1 MKANTLLAALLAGQI
16 AWALPENGQV
26 IQGNVQ
32 IGSPQ
37 GNILQILQS
46 SPTGIINWGSFNID
60 RNQLVQF
67 LQPGSNAALLN
78 RVIGQDPSQILG
90 QLQANGRILLV
101 NPNGIL
107 FGPGSTVNAGSFLA
121 STLQISDDD
130 FLAGRYDLKADPA
143 SPLTAITNQG
153 EIKVTEGG
161 FIALV
166 APLVHN
172 QGLLVAQ
179 QGQVVLGATTQASL
193 TVDARGLLQ
202 VTIPDGFV
210 AHNQPQGPAGTVLL
224 TQGQMSDTLASMI
237 STPANQSERI
247 VETAQGIQLVGAEG
261 LLVNE
266 GTIRVDAPQGTAG
279 SVIMD
284 SSLATINTPGS
295 LVSAMSHSGN
305 GGEILVLSA
314 GTTRQ
319 QGDLSVRSAAGGDGG
334 FIEVSGRRLSLSQR
348 PDLSAP
354 QGKAGTLLLDPTIL
368 HISNNPSTLPLPVN
382 AGDGGAS
389 ENVDAA
395 MLDTGGVVTLQATED
410 VIVDAGTVVTLNND
424 TDIQILAQNR
434 DFLMEAGS
442 AFVGNNPGAS
452 LTVTAGRDA
461 QLTDVRLSTVSVTAG
476 GEIRLNTGSYGIA
489 GSPTLVVLNGGSVL
503 APAASQVDL
512 LGSTVQFNASG
523 SNGITAE
530 PGSRIRANGLGNL
543 TLTSSAGEVNLR
555 NASLE
560 APVSGSNITVSANG
574 QLSMGSSLAPTTNL
588 HSDTFVQFNNSTVG
602 VAGQATVLNVT
613 AVQGIPFFSD
623 GTTNVLGSV
632 ANVTMTSQG
641 DAGIFSNHQ
650 LNLNNSQTNLTF
662 TSPDGFFLSSGAA
675 IVAQGALNLT
685 VTSSDPGAM
694 ITMAPTSR
702 ISAPG
707 ASRVAMTA
715 NNFLGFTGATID
727 LPHAASNVS
736 LQSGDLMAVG
746 NVTAPTTNLHS
757 DTFVQ
762 FNNSTLGVAGQAT
775 VVNVT
780 AGQGLPFVTDGTTN
794 ILGNTANVSL
804 SSLGDGGLFANHQ
817 LNLNNSQA
825 NVAITAP
832 AGFFLSPGAAIVGQ
846 GALNLTINSPNPNAD
861 FLMATNTRITAP
873 GPSRVDIRAGNSTNM
888 YGSIHLPN
896 AASNVS
902 LQSLGN
908 VTRVNQITTGGSV
921 NVQTSAGNIRIFDHI
936 EASNVNITTAGNLIA
951 TGSQVGPYIIAHNRL
966 DLTAQTISGPLNLPE
981 AGLVSAFPLATD
993 GSAIVRIQV
1002 NGSNDPA
1009 LGNRAANLY
1018 YYFPSSND
1026 TQVTANNGDV
1036 LLYRQPNPNPPANN
1050 ANSGAITSRNDLTP
1064 AQNAE
1069 LTGQSAIVQIQ
1080 LSNLYSLND
1089 LPSTS
1094 SVLMLSY
1101 DNPGL
1106 THFSPVSLGSPLV
1119 ELVVLSPEAAAKH
1132 QSTAENQAN
1141 SMILAGNDEDEEL
1154 RYWRKLIEG
1163 FILWEE

>member
-1 MKANTLLAALLAGQI
+1 MKSKTLLAALLAGQM

-46 SPTGIINWGSFNID
+46 SPTGIINWGSFSID

-153 EIKVTEGG
+153 EIKVADGG
-161 FIALV
+161 FITLV

-202 VTIPDGFV
+202 VTIPNGFM
-210 AHNQPQGPAGTVLL
+210 AHNPPQGPAGTVLL
-224 TQGQMSDTLASMI
+224 TQGQMSDTLASLI
-237 STPANQSERI
+237 SPPANQSERI
-247 VETAQGIQLVGAEG
+247 VETAQGIQLVGSEG

-279 SVIMD
+279 RVLMD

-295 LVSAMSHSGN
+295 LVSAMSQQGN

-319 QGDLSVRSAAGGDGG
+319 QGGLSVRSATGGDGG

-354 QGKAGTLLLDPTIL
+354 QGKAGTLLLDPTVL

-382 AGDGGAS
+382 AGDGGAN
-389 ENVDAA
+389 ENVEAT
-395 MLDTGGVVTLQATED
+395 MLDTGGVVTLQATEN

-424 TDIQILAQNR
+424 TDIQVLAQNR

-461 QLTDVRLSTVSVTAG
+461 QLTDVRLSAVSVTAG
-476 GEIRLNTGSYGIA
+476 GQIRLNTGSYGIA

-503 APAASQVDL
+503 ATADTQVDL

-530 PGSRIRANGLGNL
+530 PGSRIRANSLGNL
-543 TLTSSAGEVNLR
+543 TLTSSGGEVNLR

-560 APVSGSNITVSANG
+560 APVTGSNITVSANG

-602 VAGQATVLNVT
+602 VSGQPTALNVT
-613 AVQGIPFFSD
+613 AGQGIPFFAE
-623 GTTNVLGSV
+623 GTTNVLGST
-632 ANVTMTSQG
+632 ANITMTSQG
-641 DAGIFSNHQ
+641 DAGIFDNHQ
-650 LNLNNSQTNLTF
+650 F
-662 TSPDGFFLSSGAA
+662 
-675 IVAQGALNLT
+675 
-685 VTSSDPGAM
+685 
-694 ITMAPTSR
+694 
-702 ISAPG
+702 
-707 ASRVAMTA
+707 
-715 NNFLGFTGATID
+715 
-727 LPHAASNVS
+727 
-736 LQSGDLMAVG
+736 
-746 NVTAPTTNLHS
+746 
-757 DTFVQ
+757 
-762 FNNSTLGVAGQAT
+762 
-775 VVNVT
+775 
-780 AGQGLPFVTDGTTN
+780 
-794 ILGNTANVSL
+794 
-804 SSLGDGGLFANHQ
+804 
-817 LNLNNSQA
+817 NLNNSQA

-846 GALNLTINSPNPNAD
+846 GALNLTISSLNPNAD
-861 FLMATNTRITAP
+861 FLMASNTRITAP

-888 YGSIHLPN
+888 FGSIHLPN

-908 VTRVNQITTGGSV
+908 VTRVNQVTTGGSV
-921 NVQTSAGNIRIFDHI
+921 QVQTSAGNVRILDHI
-936 EASNVNITTAGNLIA
+936 EANDVRINTAGNLIA

-966 DLTAQTISGPLNLPE
+966 DLTAQTISGPLNLPD

-1002 NGSNDPA
+1002 TGNNQSE

-1036 LLYRQPNPNPPANN
+1036 LLYRQPDPNPPANN
-1050 ANSGAITSRNDLTP
+1050 TNSGTLTSRNDLTP